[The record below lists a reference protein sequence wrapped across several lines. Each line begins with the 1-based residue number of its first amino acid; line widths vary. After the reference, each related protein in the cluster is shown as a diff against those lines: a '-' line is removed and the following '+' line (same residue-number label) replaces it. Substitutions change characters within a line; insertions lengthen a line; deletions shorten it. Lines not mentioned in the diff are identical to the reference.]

1 MTERLHKIVDK
12 RRLELI
18 EWQADPEAHRPI
30 STGKGSLD
38 ELFGGFPRYPFYFA
52 FLGLFKS
59 GKSTAALDLTLA
71 LCANSGI
78 KTALYMLEESGRE
91 VADRVISKSSNIIGR
106 TNIFK
111 LTLTQEMFDEM
122 KTIVN
127 ECEEI
132 PYMVNDELSNLEE
145 IYADAKKIGATQ
157 VVIDNFQLLTGGKG
171 ASKREQLEG
180 LSQRI
185 MQARQQGVT
194 TFLVSQGNAT
204 DGSFGSSQVQK
215 DANIVL
221 SISEVHVDPTD
232 KHSPIAESQRRITV
246 LQSRFSKQG
255 VHTDIFFDGEHSRFM
270 DLEETMPDDPEFYI
284 QTLDRPGNAFAHVDI
299 ADPEPEMEE
308 QTILEG
314 VIQ

>member
-1 MTERLHKIVDK
+1 MTKRLHRIVDE

-18 EWQADPEAHRPI
+18 EWQKDPEKHRPV
-30 STGKGSLD
+30 STGKRSLD

-71 LCANSGI
+71 LCANSGVP
-78 KTALYMLEESGRE
+78 TALYMLEESNRE
-91 VADRVISKSSNIIGR
+91 VADRVISKSSNMIGR

-111 LTLTQEMFDEM
+111 LTLTPEMFDEM
-122 KTIVN
+122 KVIVD
-127 ECEEI
+127 ECEEMI
-132 PYMVNDELSNLEE
+132 YHVNDELSNLEA
-145 IYADAKKIGATQ
+145 IYVDAKTIGATQ
-157 VVIDNFQLLTGGKG
+157 IVIDNFQLLTGEKG
-171 ASKREQLEG
+171 ASRREQLEAA
-180 LSQRI
+180 SQRI
-185 MQARQQGVT
+185 MRARQAGIT

-232 KHSPIAESQRRITV
+232 KHSPMATSQRRITV

-270 DLEETMPDDPEFYI
+270 DLEEKMPDDPEFYVA
-284 QTLDRPGNAFAHVDI
+284 TLDRPGNAFAHVDI

-308 QTILEG
+308 QTIR